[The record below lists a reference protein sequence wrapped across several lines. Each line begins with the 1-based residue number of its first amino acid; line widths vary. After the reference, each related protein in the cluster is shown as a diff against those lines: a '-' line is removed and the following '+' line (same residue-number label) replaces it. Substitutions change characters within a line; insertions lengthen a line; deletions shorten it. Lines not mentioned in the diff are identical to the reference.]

1 MHASSNL
8 PSMRTKKWVHW
19 LQLCICIYS
28 VIVPKSDIS
37 FVIQQVVDMMYDMND
52 DLDEQADGSKANPAV
67 SCRAIKD
74 SYPDML
80 EG

>member
-1 MHASSNL
+1 
-8 PSMRTKKWVHW
+8 
-19 LQLCICIYS
+19 